1 MAIAKRKRRVNVI
14 SHKDFVRDLARGAVG
29 EDVIV
34 DFFKEEFGLCAE
46 NVSTR
51 NPDYDLIVQKLDP
64 SLSKKR
70 NVIADTLLKKILRE
84 ALDCPRRDEITIE
97 VKLDVAA
104 AKYKNFFVEVFF
116 DIATGSP
123 GNVFKC
129 KADVIAWVIPARRG
143 KYTIY
148 LLKRPEFLAW
158 FFEYVF
164 SRKIK
169 LKTPSISP
177 QARGVAIPI
186 SAVKNSFAL
195 IGEYEF
201 KF

>member
-1 MAIAKRKRRVNVI
+1 MPVQKRKKASNVI
-14 SHKDFVRDLARGAVG
+14 SHRDFVRDLARGAVG
-29 EDVIV
+29 EDVV
-34 DFFKEEFGLCAE
+34 VEFFKDQFGLCAE

-51 NPDYDLIVQKLDP
+51 NPDYDLIVQSLDP

-70 NVIADTLLKKILRE
+70 NVVSETLLKKILRE
-84 ALDCPRRDEITIE
+84 ALDCPRRDAVTVE

-123 GNVFKC
+123 GTIFKC
-129 KADVIAWVIPARRG
+129 KADVIAWVVPGKRG

-148 LLKRPEFLAW
+148 LIKRPEFLAW
-158 FFEYVF
+158 FFEYISSKKV
-164 SRKIK
+164 K

-195 IGEYEF
+195 IGAYEY

>member
-1 MAIAKRKRRVNVI
+1 MAFSKTKKRTNVI
-14 SHKDFVRDLARGAVG
+14 SHRDFVRDLARGAVG
-29 EDVIV
+29 EDVVV
-34 DFFKEEFGLCAE
+34 DFFKKEFGLCAE

-51 NPDYDLIVQKLDP
+51 NPDYDLLIQKLDP

-70 NVIADTLLKKILRE
+70 NVVADTLLKKILRE
-84 ALDCPRRDEITIE
+84 ALDSPRRDFITVE
-97 VKLDVAA
+97 VKLDIAA
-104 AKYKNFFVEVFF
+104 AKYENFFVEVFF
-116 DIATGSP
+116 DVDTGSP
-123 GNVFKC
+123 GTVFKC
-129 KADVIAWVIPARRG
+129 KADIIAWVVPGRRG
-143 KYTIY
+143 KYTIH

-164 SRKIK
+164 TKKIK

-186 SAVKNSFAL
+186 SAVKNSFAC
-195 IGEYEF
+195 IGSFEF

>member
-1 MAIAKRKRRVNVI
+1 MAVAKRKARVSVI
-14 SHKDFVRDLARGAVG
+14 SHRDFVRDLARGAVG
-29 EDVIV
+29 EDVVV

-70 NVIADTLLKKILRE
+70 NVVADTLLKKILRE
-84 ALDCPRRDEITIE
+84 ALNCPRKEELTIE

-116 DIATGSP
+116 DEETGSP
-123 GNVFKC
+123 GTIFKC
-129 KADVIAWVIPARRG
+129 KADVIAWVVPEKRG
-143 KYTIY
+143 RYTIY
-148 LLKRPEFLAW
+148 LLKRSEFLAW

-164 SRKIK
+164 TKKIK
-169 LKTPSISP
+169 LKIPSISP

-186 SAVKNSFAL
+186 SAVKSSFAL
-195 IGEYEF
+195 IGAYQF